1 MELYPTKDEND
12 ILFFKR
18 YDNQYPEEVTII
30 MDFES
35 LTFSKDNII
44 DEDGCGDVP
53 FTEIVAN
60 HKPFVYSFVVVDKTK
75 KILLEEVWA
84 GHNAHIKFID
94 RLLELENQIFAV
106 VNRNLPMP
114 DIDAEMRERLDSQ
127 VNCSHCNRPL
137 SNWHGNRPPCI
148 DHCHFSGTIIG
159 ESNFYTK

>member
-75 KILLEEVWA
+75 KVLLE
-84 GHNAHIKFID
+84 
-94 RLLELENQIFAV
+94 
-106 VNRNLPMP
+106 
-114 DIDAEMRERLDSQ
+114 
-127 VNCSHCNRPL
+127 
-137 SNWHGNRPPCI
+137 
-148 DHCHFSGTIIG
+148 
-159 ESNFYTK
+159 